1 MMTTPEIFREK
12 SPLSEK
18 DCFVVFDRR
27 KSSFTFPV
35 HVHPEYE
42 LNFVE
47 GAPGAERI
55 IGDSLETIGELDLV
69 LIANPELKHAW
80 KDGTCTSSNIHEITI
95 QFHASLIEQYLDKNQ
110 FNSIRQLFARAARGV
125 SFGPATIARVQPLLR
140 ILTMENDGFYSVMR
154 FFILL
159 HELSKG
165 DDYRELS
172 STVLPEENS
181 TALQLHKLR
190 SYVNRHV
197 SGDIRLSDA
206 SAIVNMSRSTF
217 ARFVKLHT
225 GMNFTDYLL
234 DVRINMAIHQLKSG
248 SPIPDVVASCGFNSV
263 SYFYRVFKKSKGIT
277 PAEFRELSK
286 KHQMII

>member
-1 MMTTPEIFREK
+1 MTTPEIYREQ

-35 HVHPEYE
+35 HIHPEYE

-55 IGDSLETIGELDLV
+55 IGDSVETIGERDLV

-80 KDGTCTSSNIHEITI
+80 KDGACKSTNIHEITI
-95 QFHASLIEQYLDKNQ
+95 QFHSSLIEQYLDKNQ
-110 FNSIRQLFARAARGV
+110 FRSVQQLFARAVRGV
-125 SFGPATIARVQPLLR
+125 SFGPATIDRVQPLLR
-140 ILTMENDGFYSVMR
+140 ILTMETDGFYSVMR

-172 STVLPEENS
+172 STTRPEINS
-181 TALQLHKLR
+181 AERQLQQLR
-190 SYVNRHV
+190 KHVNRYV
-197 SGDIRLSDA
+197 SQDIRMSDA
-206 SAIVNMSRSTF
+206 AAILNMSRSTF
-217 ARFVKLHT
+217 ARFLKLHT

-234 DVRINMAIHQLKSG
+234 DVRINMAIQELKAG
-248 SPIPDVVASCGFNSV
+248 LPVPEVVARCGFNSV
-263 SYFYRVFKKSKGIT
+263 SYFYRVFKKVKGVT
-277 PAEFRELSK
+277 PVEYREISQK
-286 KHQMII
+286 YQTII

>member
-1 MMTTPEIFREK
+1 MTTPEIYREK

-27 KSSFTFPV
+27 KASFTFPV

-55 IGDSLETIGELDLV
+55 IGDSTETIGDRDLV

-80 KDGTCTSSNIHEITI
+80 KDGACKSGNIHEITV
-95 QFHASLIEQYLDKNQ
+95 QFHASLVEQYLDKNQ
-110 FNSIRQLFARAARGV
+110 FRSVRQLFARAARGV
-125 SFGPATIARVQPLLR
+125 SFGPATIDRVQPLLR

-165 DDYRELS
+165 EDYRELS
-172 STVLPEENS
+172 STATPEINS
-181 TALQLHKLR
+181 AEKQLQQLR
-190 SYVNRHV
+190 MHVNRHI
-197 SGDIRLSDA
+197 SGDIRLDDA
-206 SAIVNMSRSTF
+206 AAILNMSRSTF
-217 ARFVKLHT
+217 ARFLKLHT
-225 GMNFTDYLL
+225 GMNFTEYLL
-234 DVRINMAIHQLKSG
+234 DVRINMAVQELKAG
-248 SPIPDVVASCGFNSV
+248 EHIPDVVARCGFNSV
-263 SYFYRVFKKSKGIT
+263 SYFYRVFKKAKGIT
-277 PAEFRELSK
+277 PAEYRDVSR
-286 KHQMII
+286 KHQTII